1 MAKID
6 PRKKV
11 TKIFGQINRIAQ
23 KGKDY
28 TLDYHKLIDEIV
40 AKGDYAH
47 LEMCLSDKYNLDPNK
62 YRTVDEIKSKTW
74 KHILFETDA
83 SFITGLKKLYKG
95 NSIYQQGYEIRSE
108 SNDFTLVTVSGG
120 LQHYP
125 FKEEKVVISDKW
137 NNKVERSKY
146 TQVATAS
153 QISITK
159 STSTTQSIIQI
170 ELFDPLLYQIEVS
183 KVIWATYSVGTTQ
196 SSIIES
202 PYELNRIN
210 NINTVGTQS
219 YIPLVGTQST
229 PLTIYYDSNIPIT
242 HGGDY
247 LVTVRRRGT
256 PGWFSPELTHES
268 YSYKV
273 YIRKENLLGTIK
285 EFDYYDPGSAY
296 LHMNAR
302 FAQITGLKRTFLEVM
317 KEGALEPITII
328 YDNNATSEERN
339 LLERYKIAIGYL
351 NS

>member
-1 MAKID
+1 MAKSD

-95 NSIYQQGYEIRSE
+95 NGIYQQGYEIRSE
-108 SNDFTLVTVSGG
+108 NNDFTSLRVSGG
-120 LQHYP
+120 PQHIP
-125 FKEEKVVISDKW
+125 FKEEKVIISDKW
-137 NNKVERSKY
+137 NAKADRSKY

-159 STSTTQSIIQI
+159 SPTQSNIRI
-170 ELFDPLLYQIEVS
+170 ELFDTMVYQIEVS

-210 NINTVGTQS
+210 NIRPFGTQS
-219 YIPLVGTQST
+219 YIPLIGTQSQ
-229 PLTIYYDSNIPIT
+229 PLTAYYDSNIPMT

-256 PGWFSPELTHES
+256 PGWLSSELTHES

-273 YIRKENLLGTIK
+273 YVRKENLLGTIK

-328 YDNNATSEERN
+328 YDNNAASEERN

>member
-95 NSIYQQGYEIRSE
+95 NGIYQQGYEIRSE
-108 SNDFTLVTVSGG
+108 NNDFTSLRVSGG
-120 LQHYP
+120 LQHNL
-125 FKEEKVVISDKW
+125 FKEEKVIISDKW
-137 NNKVERSKY
+137 NAKADRSKY

-159 STSTTQSIIQI
+159 SPTQSNIRR
-170 ELFDPLLYQIEVS
+170 ELFDTMVYQIEVS

-210 NINTVGTQS
+210 NIRPFGTQS
-219 YIPLVGTQST
+219 YIPLVGTQSP
-229 PLTIYYDSNIPIT
+229 PLTAYYDSNIPMT

-256 PGWFSPELTHES
+256 PGWLSSELTHES

-273 YIRKENLLGTIK
+273 YVRKENLLGTIK

-317 KEGALEPITII
+317 KEGTLEPITII
-328 YDNNATSEERN
+328 YDNNAASEERN

>member
-1 MAKID
+1 MLND

-11 TKIFGQINRIAQ
+11 TKIFGQINKIAQ

-47 LEMCLSDKYNLDPNK
+47 LEMCLSDKYNLDPAK
-62 YRTVDEIKSKTW
+62 YRTVYEIKTKTW
-74 KHILFETDA
+74 KHILFETEA
-83 SFITGLKKLYKG
+83 NFLTGLKKLYNK
-95 NSIYQQGYEIRSE
+95 NSVYQQGYEIRSE
-108 SNDFTLVTVSGG
+108 NDDFTLVRVSGG
-120 LQHYP
+120 IQHYP

-137 NNKVERSKY
+137 NNKVVRSKY
-146 TQVATAS
+146 TQVVAAP
-153 QISITK
+153 QISIAK
-159 STSTTQSIIQI
+159 SATQSIIQI
-170 ELFDPLLYQIEVS
+170 ELFDPMLYQIEVS
-183 KVIWATYSVGTTQ
+183 KVIWATYSEGTQ
-196 SSIIES
+196 SYIIES

-210 NINTVGTQS
+210 NISTLGTQS
-219 YIPLVGTQST
+219 YIPLVGTQS
-229 PLTIYYDSNIPIT
+229 PPTITFYDSNIPMT

-256 PGWFSPELTHES
+256 PGWLSSELTQES

-273 YIRKENLLGTIK
+273 YVRKENLLGTIK

-317 KEGALEPITII
+317 KEGAIEPITIL
-328 YDNNATSEERN
+328 YDNNSVSEERN